1 MDRSDIAGLNV
12 PRPIRLHFGEKDTPG
27 PRNNSSSYNETV
39 EPSLEELRAIY
50 RAFDAEGRVSLRV
63 TPGAEH
69 EMENED
75 LIAFLE

>member
-1 MDRSDIAGLNV
+1 V
-12 PRPIRLHFGEKDTPG
+12 K
-27 PRNNSSSYNETV
+27 
-39 EPSLEELRAIY
+39 PSIEELRAIY
-50 RAFDAEGRVSLRV
+50 HAFGADGRVSLRV